1 MSEEAEQLAVRLI
14 GQEDLQR
21 HPGLARI
28 VGKIT
33 DLSSDSIT
41 VEACD
46 GSSITIKTPAERDPW
61 RVGQNIEVGIAKD
74 GADYTLLF
82 GVPLSD
88 NMDFD
93 LYRQAL
99 KVSERY
105 PQLMRPK

>member
-46 GSSITIKTPAERDPW
+46 GSVRSAKHLSKMQLPSPW
-61 RVGQNIEVGIAKD
+61 FH
-74 GADYTLLF
+74 LL
-82 GVPLSD
+82 PT
-88 NMDFD
+88 
-93 LYRQAL
+93 
-99 KVSERY
+99 
-105 PQLMRPK
+105 